1 MRKGV
6 TSETINRELAYAVRL
21 AIDALKVK
29 YQDGKGT
36 VDAQKAKK
44 ALGNL
49 KSALAQFHRWGGTVK
64 GGKNTTVCR
73 SGDSNPD
80 SLSATRS

>member
-36 VDAQKAKK
+36 VDAEKAKK

-49 KSALAQFHRWGGTVK
+49 KSALSQYYRW
-64 GGKNTTVCR
+64 R
-73 SGDSNPD
+73 SGVDD
-80 SLSATRS
+80 QKRG